1 MKRQPESG
9 LRDGLARARVAHATK
24 LWHGSKYCVTP
35 GATVIDLFTTA
46 CDAIVCMILAFWGIG
61 FCWLFALNSC
71 ICFLIIMSEIIS
83 KHMIFLSMIMH
94 TIARMEKV
102 SYLRL
107 PFEPLP
113 VDFASMST
121 NLLVL
126 LAMLSITFDCI

>member
-9 LRDGLARARVAHATK
+9 LTDGLARARVAHATK

-35 GATVIDLFTTA
+35 GATVIDLCTTA

-94 TIARMEKV
+94 TITHIQKLPTCDCPLS
-102 SYLRL
+102 SY
-107 PFEPLP
+107 PQTSQACPP
-113 VDFASMST
+113 VCSCCWFGYP
-121 NLLVL
+121 
-126 LAMLSITFDCI
+126 